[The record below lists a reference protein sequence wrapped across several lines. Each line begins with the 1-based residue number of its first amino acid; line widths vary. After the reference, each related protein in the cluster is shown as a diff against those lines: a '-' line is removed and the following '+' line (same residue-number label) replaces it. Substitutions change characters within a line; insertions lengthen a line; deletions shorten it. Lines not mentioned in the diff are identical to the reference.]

1 MEVVYKM
8 NHEAY
13 IGKSLR
19 ELVADCPDY
28 GINFYIV
35 RYRNHGGYLK
45 IFLDNENM
53 LGKRIKAF
61 KRVNVSYEEYI
72 IILED

>member
-1 MEVVYKM
+1 M

-19 ELVADCPDY
+19 ELVADCRDY
-28 GINFYIV
+28 ALNFYMV
-35 RYRNHGGYLK
+35 SYRGGSGDLKKYLNNETV
-45 IFLDNENM
+45 LD
-53 LGKRIKAF
+53 KRIKAF
-61 KRVNVSYEEYI
+61 KTLNVSWEQFI

>member
-28 GINFYIV
+28 GLNFYEV
-35 RYRNHGGYLK
+35 FYKDRFHLK
-45 IFLDNENM
+45 NILNNEKLM
-53 LGKRIKAF
+53 SKRIKEI
-61 KRVNVSYEEYI
+61 KTMHMSYEYWI
-72 IILED
+72 TLEDF